1 MLIFYYKF
9 KLIIDKLSDDYR
21 KRKESGEKAKITFSF
36 LAILTISNYF

>member
-21 KRKESGEKAKITFSF
+21 KRRESGEK
-36 LAILTISNYF
+36 N